1 VAGLGLLAVVAR
13 TAGRGA
19 LTGVLRAGVPALSGS
34 VLGAAA
40 GLLTAR
46 ALGADPVPAGLGTA
60 LVSGLLA
67 GGIMLGVTLAVM
79 MGTARRPLTEAWRML
94 RAPERPAPPDG
105 EDAPRAPRPAPAP
118 DRQEVHRD

>member
-1 VAGLGLLAVVAR
+1 VF
-13 TAGRGA
+13 
-19 LTGVLRAGVPALSGS
+19 RAGVPARG
-34 VLGAAA
+34 GAALVAGA

-46 ALGADPVPAGLGTA
+46 ALGADPVPAGLGAA

-67 GGIMLGVTLAVM
+67 GGIMLVIALAVM

-94 RAPERPAPPDG
+94 RAPERTDPPG
-105 EDAPRAPRPAPAP
+105 GGAPRPPRPERTP